1 MSETTITPD
10 QDIAQSVR
18 ELTAKVQELCNIL
31 TPETPDKSRAALKAK
46 DAVSITIHEQVKNGR
61 PEKILD
67 WEKVELLPVEEIEK
81 EDKQYTQKY
90 EDFWKEIDESTPS
103 EKETATQAY
112 TSAFTRFA
120 EIYHLLG
127 WQGTGDVEDPMFD
140 EPILTES
147 RDLLLESIF
156 SIEAYQMSSYRELSE
171 RSRVLFE
178 TSRLPRLLV
187 VLVRIAYRQ
196 VRVIGCGVDKPIKKR
211 PFDARTVI
219 KVLALVARAVKGGHL
234 ASSLS
239 LEKILR
245 SCYERRLLAQP
256 DVSDVET
263 YTKQFDLIYDCVTA
277 LDFTRRYGIIR
288 DPLCALFYMR
298 HGSESIKQL
307 FERIKINHDAARG
320 IKRYELPLTE
330 CTESTFRPEIFSVQ
344 YLQDFGQL
352 RIEWTD
358 CLDEHLKIYT
368 HRNAI
373 KIFAHPTFFY
383 NAIDLH
389 RPERDYTQPT

>member
-1 MSETTITPD
+1 
-10 QDIAQSVR
+10 
-18 ELTAKVQELCNIL
+18 
-31 TPETPDKSRAALKAK
+31 
-46 DAVSITIHEQVKNGR
+46 
-61 PEKILD
+61 
-67 WEKVELLPVEEIEK
+67 
-81 EDKQYTQKY
+81 
-90 EDFWKEIDESTPS
+90 
-103 EKETATQAY
+103 
-112 TSAFTRFA
+112 
-120 EIYHLLG
+120 
-127 WQGTGDVEDPMFD
+127 MFD
-140 EPILTES
+140 ETTLTES

-156 SIEAYQMSSYRELSE
+156 SIEAYQIFHYRELSE

-196 VRVIGCGVDKPIKKR
+196 VHIVACGMEKALKER

-219 KVLALVARAVKGGHL
+219 KVLALVARTLKGGHL
-234 ASSLS
+234 ASSYS
-239 LEKILR
+239 LEKLLR

-256 DVSDVET
+256 DISDVET

-277 LDFTRRYGIIR
+277 LDFTRRYQGIR

-298 HGSESIKQL
+298 HGSDSIKQL
-307 FERIKINHDAARG
+307 FERIKNHNDTTRG
-320 IKRYELPLTE
+320 IERHELPLTE
-330 CTESTFRPEIFSVQ
+330 STESTFRPEIFSVQ
-344 YLQDFGQL
+344 YLQDFGRL

-373 KIFAHPTFFY
+373 KIFAHPTFLY

-389 RPERDYTQPT
+389 R